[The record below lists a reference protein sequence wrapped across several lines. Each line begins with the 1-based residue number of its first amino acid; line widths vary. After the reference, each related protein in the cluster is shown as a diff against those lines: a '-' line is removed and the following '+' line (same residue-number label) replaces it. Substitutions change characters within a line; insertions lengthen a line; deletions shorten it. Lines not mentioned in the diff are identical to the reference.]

1 MSKIDFRMT
10 SIFKI
15 IIRICLRKVESCRK
29 TSKFLPK
36 RSLFVFCIF
45 YLNDKELNQQV
56 CLIKYVENKVFN
68 STPLTKKK
76 TERSKNIIQLQKHF

>member
-29 TSKFLPK
+29 TSKFLLK
-36 RSLFVFCIF
+36 RCLFVFCIF

-56 CLIKYVENKVFN
+56 YLIKYIENKVFN

>member
-29 TSKFLPK
+29 TFKFLLK
-36 RSLFVFCIF
+36 RCLFVFCIF
-45 YLNDKELNQQV
+45 CLNDKELNQQV
-56 CLIKYVENKVFN
+56 YLIKYVENKVFN

>member
-29 TSKFLPK
+29 TSKFLLK
-36 RSLFVFCIF
+36 RCLFVFCIF

-76 TERSKNIIQLQKHF
+76 RQRSKNIIQLQKHF